1 MNCRRARIMMTG
13 PNANLGA
20 VRRHVADCDECGQF
34 AQRLEAIE
42 RALGDHHLQ
51 VAPPTGFAARIR
63 TRLGP
68 HDDPLAW
75 AALRLLP
82 ATLGLVL
89 LLSWLNFHG
98 GESFEAEVEDPTTA
112 VLNWVIDPL
121 GDLES
126 GS

>member
-1 MNCRRARIMMTG
+1 MNCRRARTLMTG
-13 PNANLGA
+13 PDANLGA
-20 VRRHVADCDECGQF
+20 VRRHVADCDDCARF
-34 AQRLEAIE
+34 VQRLEVVE

-51 VAPPTGFAARIR
+51 VAPPIGFASRIR
-63 TRLGP
+63 AGLVR
-68 HDDPLAW
+68 HEDPLTW

-98 GESFEAEVEDPTTA
+98 GGSFEAEVEDPTTA

-121 GDLES
+121 GDLGS